1 MVLIAFSCLSCD
13 NLIEPDDPTNQISS
27 TEVFNNI
34 NTADAVLSN
43 LYAELQYNSLISGGN
58 RGLGALLGSYTD
70 DLDSYQ
76 LPSQTAYLDI
86 YNSQIL
92 PTNTVLKTLW
102 TNAYKEIYISN
113 ALIEGVTKSA
123 AIKEEDKKRIVGEA
137 LLIRSL
143 IHLRLSQL
151 FGDVPYITTTDYIIN
166 QHIGKL
172 SSGELITRVIAD
184 LEDSKNNLKNEYRNT
199 ERIYPNRYVAVML
212 LSQAYM
218 LKENWEKARQYA
230 EEILTS
236 PLYQI
241 NTDLNLTFRKEGKH
255 ILWQLKPLKAGDATA
270 EAQLYFLSVTPQ
282 NYALSNDLLGLF
294 GTGDLRKDLWIKK
307 VVSGNTTYYGSYKY
321 KNTVSN
327 ATEYS
332 IVFRIEEVFCMM
344 AEILARQNRVAD
356 AVPYINSVRTR
367 VGLSALSMAIS
378 KDQLLNEILSE
389 KRREFFSEG
398 GIRFFDLKRFNR
410 LEDLK
415 TIKPNWNDF
424 RKVWP
429 LPQSEILLNPN
440 LNPQNTGY

>member
-1 MVLIAFSCLSCD
+1 
-13 NLIEPDDPTNQISS
+13 
-27 TEVFNNI
+27 
-34 NTADAVLSN
+34 
-43 LYAELQYNSLISGGN
+43 
-58 RGLGALLGSYTD
+58 
-70 DLDSYQ
+70 
-76 LPSQTAYLDI
+76 
-86 YNSQIL
+86 
-92 PTNTVLKTLW
+92 
-102 TNAYKEIYISN
+102 
-113 ALIEGVTKSA
+113 
-123 AIKEEDKKRIVGEA
+123 
-137 LLIRSL
+137 
-143 IHLRLSQL
+143 
-151 FGDVPYITTTDYIIN
+151 
-166 QHIGKL
+166 
-172 SSGELITRVIAD
+172 
-184 LEDSKNNLKNEYRNT
+184 
-199 ERIYPNRYVAVML
+199 ML

-230 EEILTS
+230 EEILIS

-270 EAQLYFLSVTPQ
+270 EAQLYFLSGTPQ